1 MKSKFTKILNQI
13 SKSELLKN
21 ISVLA
26 TGTLLAQFIPIA
38 LQPFLRRQFS
48 PEGYG
53 AYSVY
58 CSLVGIL
65 VVIAS
70 FKYELA
76 IILPKKKKEAANILF
91 LSLFINIFFTLL
103 LLCITIIWK
112 RQITEFLNLSHK
124 YANYIYFVPL
134 GTFLYNFYQSI
145 NYWLIRE
152 KRFLAISK
160 NKISRRATEGVVQT
174 GFSFIKN
181 SFGLIFGD
189 ILGHIT
195 NVISGIFQSS
205 KTGLSLKL
213 FSFTKLIY
221 VTKKYSEY
229 PKLNLIPSLMSASSY
244 LLPII
249 LVNKFFSTEDTGYF
263 DLSKMVLSIPLA
275 LIATSVSNVL
285 LQKIAEKFKNNESF
299 LRDLLPIAILLIFVA
314 ILEIVVIRFFGE
326 ELFSF
331 FFGKRNVFSGKISEI
346 LVWSYALNFINASFS
361 SVFIAMKKIK
371 ILSIWQIFYFFSIL
385 SLFLFKDLQFF
396 DFLEVY
402 VIIEIA
408 SYFIASLLMIYLV
421 LQYEKKIKQMT
432 T

>member
-1 MKSKFTKILNQI
+1 M
-13 SKSELLKN
+13 
-21 ISVLA
+21 
-26 TGTLLAQFIPIA
+26 
-38 LQPFLRRQFS
+38 
-48 PEGYG
+48 
-53 AYSVY
+53 
-58 CSLVGIL
+58 
-65 VVIAS
+65 
-70 FKYELA
+70 
-76 IILPKKKKEAANILF
+76 
-91 LSLFINIFFTLL
+91 
-103 LLCITIIWK
+103 
-112 RQITEFLNLSHK
+112 
-124 YANYIYFVPL
+124 
-134 GTFLYNFYQSI
+134 
-145 NYWLIRE
+145 
-152 KRFLAISK
+152 
-160 NKISRRATEGVVQT
+160 
-174 GFSFIKN
+174 
-181 SFGLIFGD
+181 
-189 ILGHIT
+189 
-195 NVISGIFQSS
+195 
-205 KTGLSLKL
+205 
-213 FSFTKLIY
+213 
-221 VTKKYSEY
+221 
-229 PKLNLIPSLMSASSY
+229 
-244 LLPII
+244 
-249 LVNKFFSTEDTGYF
+249 
-263 DLSKMVLSIPLA
+263 
-275 LIATSVSNVL
+275 